1 MCRKKIE
8 KRQFML
14 IHEEMPDHFDILCKV
29 GHFTIVPS
37 VSLTVFRCAPRMP
50 HPMTDQSDISA
61 VLGLVV
67 QSDPDPVETRE
78 WLDALAAVV
87 AREGDARAAF
97 LLQRLTEAAR
107 GMGIDA
113 PRGLTTPYRNTI
125 ALEQQAPF
133 PGDVS
138 LEARITA
145 IVRWNALAMVVRA
158 NRASAELGGHIA
170 SYASAADL
178 FEVGFNHFFRGA
190 DAQGG
195 GDLVF
200 FQPHS
205 APGVY
210 ARAFLEGR
218 LSESQL
224 GRYRREVG
232 GGGLSSYPHPWL
244 MPDFWQF
251 PTGSMGLGPIQ
262 ALYQARFMRYLEHC
276 GIKDTSQRKV
286 WCFVGDGEMDEPE
299 SLAALALASREGLD
313 NLIFVVNCN
322 LQRLDGP
329 VRGNGSIIQELEGL
343 YAGAGW
349 NVIKLLWG
357 SNWDALFARDH
368 EGALLRR
375 LHETVDGE
383 FQKYAATDGRF
394 NREHFF
400 NKYPEVRALVAH
412 MSDADIDQLKR
423 GGHDPVKIHA
433 AYHAAAAHRGQPT
446 VILAKTMK
454 GFGMGSAGQ
463 SRNSTHQQKKLD
475 DDTLIAFRDRF
486 ALPLSDQDV
495 REVKFYKP
503 AAESAEMKY
512 LVARRAALGGPVPS
526 RRPAATSIAVPGIEQ
541 FARFAVDAKTPASE
555 MSSTMALVRMLTQ
568 LVKDKVIGARIVPI
582 VADEARTFGMQSM
595 FRQVG
600 IYSPGGQR
608 YEPEDKEE
616 LLYYKE
622 ARDGQIL
629 EEGISEAGALSSWI
643 AAATS
648 YAHHGEPMLPLYI
661 YYSMFGF
668 QRVGDLIWAAAD
680 QRARGFLIGATS
692 GRTTLAGEGLQH
704 QDGSSHLA
712 ASTIPNCRAYDPAYA
727 HEVAVIVEE
736 GMRAMLERREDVF
749 YYLTTM
755 NENYAQPAFDAAMR
769 EGIVRGMYLLDALGG
784 GAAAAGPASHPMVR
798 LLGSGAILGEV
809 RAAATL
815 LKSDFD
821 LDAEVWSV
829 TSFTELHK
837 DGLRADRARMQS
849 WSASPGMSAEEPL
862 PSWVSA
868 ALPGADLPVIAA
880 SDYVRAVP
888 ELIRS
893 QISARYITLGTDGF
907 GRSDTRANLRR
918 FFEVDRYWIV
928 VQSLIALAEQGKVV
942 RTVPGEAMRRYGLD
956 AATSEP
962 WLR

>member
-1 MCRKKIE
+1 
-8 KRQFML
+8 
-14 IHEEMPDHFDILCKV
+14 
-29 GHFTIVPS
+29 
-37 VSLTVFRCAPRMP
+37 
-50 HPMTDQSDISA
+50 MTDLSDISPLLRTA
-61 VLGLVV
+61 AQADL
-67 QSDPDPVETRE
+67 DPVETRE
-78 WLDALAAVV
+78 WIDALAAV
-87 AREGDARAAF
+87 AAKEGDTRAAF

-113 PRGLTTPYRNTI
+113 PRGLTTPYRNSI
-125 ALEQQAPF
+125 GLEQQAPF
-133 PGDVS
+133 PGD
-138 LEARITA
+138 LAIEERITA

-178 FEVGFNHFFRGA
+178 FEVGFNHFFHGN
-190 DAQGG
+190 DAPAG

-218 LSESQL
+218 LTEAQL
-224 GRYRREVG
+224 SNYRRETG
-232 GGGLSSYPHPWL
+232 GSGLSSYPHPWL

-251 PTGSMGLGPIQ
+251 PTGSMGLGPLQ
-262 ALYQARFMRYLEHC
+262 ALYQARFMRYLEHR
-276 GIKDTSQRKV
+276 GIKTNEGRKV
-286 WCFVGDGEMDEPE
+286 WAFVGDGEMDEPE
-299 SLAALALASREGLD
+299 SLAALSLAAREGLD

-343 YAGAGW
+343 FAGAGW

-383 FQKYAATDGRF
+383 FQKYSATDGRF

-400 NKYPEVRALVAH
+400 NKYPEVRALIAH

-433 AYHAAAAHRGQPT
+433 AYHAAAKHRGQPT

-454 GFGMGSAGQ
+454 GYGMGTAGQ
-463 SRNSTHQQKKLD
+463 ARNTTHQQKKLD
-475 DDTLIAFRDRF
+475 DETLLSFRDRF
-486 ALPLSDQDV
+486 ALPLSDDDV

-503 AAESAEMKY
+503 APDSVEMKY
-512 LVARRAALGGPVPS
+512 LAARRAALGGPLPQRRIVPKPLTV
-526 RRPAATSIAVPGIEQ
+526 PAAET
-541 FARFAVDAKTPASE
+541 FARFALDTMASNAVSKAAAPASE

-568 LVKDKVIGARIVPI
+568 LVKDKSIGTRIVPI
-582 VADEARTFGMQSM
+582 VADEARTFGMQTM
-595 FRQVG
+595 FRQIG
-600 IYSPGGQR
+600 IYSPHGQQ

-629 EEGISEAGALSSWI
+629 EEGISEAGAMSSWI

-680 QRARGFLIGATS
+680 QRARGFLVGATS

-704 QDGSSHLA
+704 QDGSSHLI
-712 ASTIPNCRAYDPAYA
+712 ASTIPNCRAYDPCYA
-727 HEVAVIVEE
+727 HEVAVIMEE

-755 NENYAQPAFDAAMR
+755 NENYAQAKYHPAQR
-769 EGIVRGMYLLDALGG
+769 EGIVRGMYRLDA
-784 GAAAAGPASHPMVR
+784 AASQAEGEVNTAAGSSAAVR
-798 LLGSGAILGEV
+798 LLGSGAILPEV
-809 RAAATL
+809 RAAARL
-815 LKSDFD
+815 LKQDFGI
-821 LDAEVWSV
+821 DAEVWSV

-837 DGLRADRARMQS
+837 DGVRAARERMHALVQ
-849 WSASPGMSAEEPL
+849 GNTGENRQEPL
-862 PSWVSA
+862 PPWVSTCFSNSNA
-868 ALPGADLPVIAA
+868 PVIATT
-880 SDYVRAVP
+880 DYVRAVP
-888 ELIRS
+888 ELIRA
-893 QISARYITLGTDGF
+893 QITARYVTLGTDGF
-907 GRSDTRANLRR
+907 GRSDTRAGLRR
-918 FFEVDRYWIV
+918 FFEIDKHWIV
-928 VQSLIALAEQGKVV
+928 FQALATLAEAGAVAPE
-942 RTVPGEAMRRYGLD
+942 VPGQAAQRYAILFPRLP
-956 AATSEP
+956 P
-962 WLR
+962 WQR